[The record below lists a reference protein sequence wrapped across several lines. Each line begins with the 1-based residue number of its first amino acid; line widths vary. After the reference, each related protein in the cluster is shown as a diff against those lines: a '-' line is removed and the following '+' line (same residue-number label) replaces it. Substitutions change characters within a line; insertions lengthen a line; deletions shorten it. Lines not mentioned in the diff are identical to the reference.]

1 MSNISL
7 IYDGLVSLIETTL
20 PTYTRLP
27 DGYGV
32 GGNNDINLNQGF
44 SVGFGTGEN
53 TKRLVC
59 GNISIARSFNVS
71 FTKLRAFTD
80 ENAIGRATE
89 EKALMDDAF
98 AVYDALRDTD
108 YLGGVQ
114 VSNLAYDSDGGIE
127 FSEDN
132 QHLIINSV
140 ITAEYFE

>member
-1 MSNISL
+1 LSNISL
-7 IYDGLVSLIETTL
+7 IYDGMVDLVSATL

-27 DGYGV
+27 DSYGV

-44 SVGFGTGEN
+44 SVGFGSGEN
-53 TKRLVC
+53 TNRQICDK
-59 GNISIARSFNVS
+59 ISIARLFNVR

-80 ENAIGRATE
+80 DNAVGRATE

-98 AVYDALRDTD
+98 SLYNILRETD

-114 VSNLAYDSDGGIE
+114 VSSLAYVSDGGIE

-140 ITAEYFE
+140 ISAEYFE